1 MTLVQQP
8 ITTPSDHCLTGK
20 VSWTKTHP
28 ACHLLEDRIL
38 VNFMLSTNDPNRL
51 ELTEMIQKLESRNN
65 CKINL
70 RGAAIDSIEV
80 NYSLTCTP
88 DCVIIDE
95 EAFKKLG
102 ILPRISK
109 LDAHEYEDMLD
120 NFERE
125 HNCKIITQLVYDG
138 CGEIRFPVAI
148 AFPTLKDRMFFTL
161 KHL

>member
-1 MTLVQQP
+1 
-8 ITTPSDHCLTGK
+8 
-20 VSWTKTHP
+20 
-28 ACHLLEDRIL
+28 
-38 VNFMLSTNDPNRL
+38 
-51 ELTEMIQKLESRNN
+51 MIQELESRNN

-70 RGAAIDSIEV
+70 GDAAIDSIEA
-80 NYSLTCTP
+80 NYLLTCTP

-95 EAFKKLG
+95 DTLKQLS

-109 LDAHEYEDMLD
+109 FDAHEYEDMLD

-125 HNCKIITQLVYDG
+125 HKCKIITQIVYDG
-138 CGEIRFPVAI
+138 CSEIRFPVAI